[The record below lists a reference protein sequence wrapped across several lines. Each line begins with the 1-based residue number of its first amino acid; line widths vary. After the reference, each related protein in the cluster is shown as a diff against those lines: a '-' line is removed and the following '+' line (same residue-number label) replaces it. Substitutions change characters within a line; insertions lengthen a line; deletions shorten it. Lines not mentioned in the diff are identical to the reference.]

1 MVSTLFLSCAPQ
13 EDAAPE
19 VSSAQ
24 AHRGPVVVE
33 ATLSP
38 AHATAGTRLHLH
50 LSAVTQPDAG
60 LATPLA
66 GAFPEGTW
74 GPLNVLDQGDTID
87 LPQPD
92 GSRRWSRSIALD
104 CFEPGTHTLPELEVS
119 FTDHRAST
127 EISGRIELGPLEV
140 TIVSELTDESE
151 MADIQGWIG
160 LPGGPWW
167 PWILGGGLAIVA
179 LAGTAVCW
187 SMRRT
192 EEGPPPTP
200 AEIARAAI
208 HALRGTSLLSQG
220 DFDTFYTTLSD
231 IVRRYIEG
239 RYGLKAP
246 RKTTGEFLI
255 EAERDSRLRDDQKS
269 QLQAFLRTAD
279 LVKFAGHEPPASHG
293 TAALAMAQQ
302 FIDDTEAAM
311 SELDQDTGEV
321 ATC

>member
-1 MVSTLFLSCAPQ
+1 
-13 EDAAPE
+13 
-19 VSSAQ
+19 
-24 AHRGPVVVE
+24 
-33 ATLSP
+33 
-38 AHATAGTRLHLH
+38 
-50 LSAVTQPDAG
+50 
-60 LATPLA
+60 
-66 GAFPEGTW
+66 
-74 GPLNVLDQGDTID
+74 
-87 LPQPD
+87 
-92 GSRRWSRSIALD
+92 
-104 CFEPGTHTLPELEVS
+104 
-119 FTDHRAST
+119 
-127 EISGRIELGPLEV
+127 
-140 TIVSELTDESE
+140 
-151 MADIQGWIG
+151 
-160 LPGGPWW
+160 
-167 PWILGGGLAIVA
+167 
-179 LAGTAVCW
+179 
-187 SMRRT
+187 MRRT
-192 EEGPPPTP
+192 EEGPPPPP

-246 RKTTGEFLI
+246 RKTTGEFLM